1 METQPTNAAAPEALD
16 ARGRAEAVD
25 GEGGARARSLRHPG
39 GRALRE
45 LAGPGALV
53 ALLAAG
59 YLASTHNLVNAAFG
73 GAASSSAG
81 EPVQLHLRCV
91 PRLLSD
97 QPSWHSY

>member
-1 METQPTNAAAPEALD
+1 MHA
-16 ARGRAEAVD
+16 
-25 GEGGARARSLRHPG
+25 G

-59 YLASTHNLVNAAFG
+59 YLASTDKAVAAAFG

-81 EPVQLHLRCV
+81 ELVQLHLRCV

-97 QPSWHSY
+97 QPS

>member
-1 METQPTNAAAPEALD
+1 MPLA
-16 ARGRAEAVD
+16 
-25 GEGGARARSLRHPG
+25 GEGAPCAASWRWRG
-39 GRALRE
+39 GRALRA

-59 YLASTHNLVNAAFG
+59 NFASTHKAVAAAFG

-97 QPSWHSY
+97 RPSWPSY